1 MELTERSPQTA
12 IMSLINLFKDI
23 NEKKNEHREMENMKK
38 TQVGFK
44 AMKMQS
50 LKWNINWKGLI
61 TN

>member
-23 NEKKNEHREMENMKK
+23 NEKKKNEHREMENMKK

-50 LKWNINWKGLI
+50 LK
-61 TN
+61 